1 MNESENKTAKNLLDE
16 SIESIKRKEQ
26 SSTEKLPISEDTSI
40 SDPSEKTIITG
51 NIPTEKQVENPPKAL
66 GSIEELKTINTETA
80 IGNSNNPKELK
91 EIFNKIEDNY
101 NIKIT
106 KYNKEMY
113 KQGFIDGVNLMI
125 NCLKSKEK

>member
-1 MNESENKTAKNLLDE
+1 MENQENLKEKDI
-16 SIESIKRKEQ
+16 IEIIYNSQEEQIDKIIKKVNKEI
-26 SSTEKLPISEDTSI
+26 K
-40 SDPSEKTIITG
+40 
-51 NIPTEKQVENPPKAL
+51 
-66 GSIEELKTINTETA
+66 EELKTIN
-80 IGNSNNPKELK
+80 KEAA
-91 EIFNKIEDNY
+91 IEDNY

>member
-1 MNESENKTAKNLLDE
+1 MEEENLKEKNI
-16 SIESIKRKEQ
+16 IEIIYNSQEEQIDKIIKKANKEI
-26 SSTEKLPISEDTSI
+26 K
-40 SDPSEKTIITG
+40 
-51 NIPTEKQVENPPKAL
+51 
-66 GSIEELKTINTETA
+66 EELKTIN
-80 IGNSNNPKELK
+80 KEVA
-91 EIFNKIEDNY
+91 IEDNY

>member
-1 MNESENKTAKNLLDE
+1 MEEENLKEKDI
-16 SIESIKRKEQ
+16 IEIIYNSQEEQIDKIIKKANKEI
-26 SSTEKLPISEDTSI
+26 K
-40 SDPSEKTIITG
+40 
-51 NIPTEKQVENPPKAL
+51 
-66 GSIEELKTINTETA
+66 EEIKTINTEA
-80 IGNSNNPKELK
+80 A
-91 EIFNKIEDNY
+91 IEDNY

>member
-1 MNESENKTAKNLLDE
+1 MENQENLKEKDILEIIYNSQEEQIDE
-16 SIESIKRKEQ
+16 IIKKANKEI
-26 SSTEKLPISEDTSI
+26 K
-40 SDPSEKTIITG
+40 
-51 NIPTEKQVENPPKAL
+51 
-66 GSIEELKTINTETA
+66 EELKIINTETA

-106 KYNKEMY
+106 KYNKEIY
-113 KQGFIDGVNLMI
+113 KQGFIDGINLMI

>member
-1 MNESENKTAKNLLDE
+1 M
-16 SIESIKRKEQ
+16 
-26 SSTEKLPISEDTSI
+26 
-40 SDPSEKTIITG
+40 
-51 NIPTEKQVENPPKAL
+51 KQVKINDTIKEIKTCQLTLLQSYIETVKKMEEENLKEKDIIEIIYN
-66 GSIEELKTINTETA
+66 SQEEQIDKIIKKVNKEIKEELKTINTEVA
-80 IGNSNNPKELK
+80 
-91 EIFNKIEDNY
+91 IEDNY

>member
-1 MNESENKTAKNLLDE
+1 MKKETIEKVKNRDNKKIN
-16 SIESIKRKEQ
+16 IRKE
-26 SSTEKLPISEDTSI
+26 ISERNKI
-40 SDPSEKTIITG
+40 KE
-51 NIPTEKQVENPPKAL
+51 Q
-66 GSIEELKTINTETA
+66 LKTINTETA

-125 NCLKSKEK
+125 NCLNSKEK

>member
-1 MNESENKTAKNLLDE
+1 MENQENLKEKNI
-16 SIESIKRKEQ
+16 IEIIYNSQEEQIDKIIKKANKEIKEQ
-26 SSTEKLPISEDTSI
+26 
-40 SDPSEKTIITG
+40 
-51 NIPTEKQVENPPKAL
+51 
-66 GSIEELKTINTETA
+66 LKTINTETA

-113 KQGFIDGVNLMI
+113 RQGFIDGVNLMI
-125 NCLKSKEK
+125 NCLKNKEK

>member
-1 MNESENKTAKNLLDE
+1 MKKEYLKEKDIIEIIYNSQEEQIDKIIKKVNQEINK
-16 SIESIKRKEQ
+16 
-26 SSTEKLPISEDTSI
+26 
-40 SDPSEKTIITG
+40 
-51 NIPTEKQVENPPKAL
+51 
-66 GSIEELKTINTETA
+66 ELKTINTEVV
-80 IGNSNNPKELK
+80 IENSNNPRELK

-125 NCLKSKEK
+125 NCLNDKENNRRKNISKQ

>member
-1 MNESENKTAKNLLDE
+1 MEEEKLQEKNIIEIIYNSQEEKIDKIIKKANKE
-16 SIESIKRKEQ
+16 IKEQ
-26 SSTEKLPISEDTSI
+26 L
-40 SDPSEKTIITG
+40 
-51 NIPTEKQVENPPKAL
+51 KA
-66 GSIEELKTINTETA
+66 INTETA

-113 KQGFIDGVNLMI
+113 RQGFIDGVNLMI
-125 NCLKSKEK
+125 NCLKNKEK

>member
-1 MNESENKTAKNLLDE
+1 MEE
-16 SIESIKRKEQ
+16 
-26 SSTEKLPISEDTSI
+26 EKLK
-40 SDPSEKTIITG
+40 EKDIIE
-51 NIPTEKQVENPPKAL
+51 IIYKSQEEQIDKIIKKANKE
-66 GSIEELKTINTETA
+66 IKEELKTINTETA

-91 EIFNKIEDNY
+91 EIFNKIEYNY

>member
-1 MNESENKTAKNLLDE
+1 MENQENLKEKNI
-16 SIESIKRKEQ
+16 IEIIYNSQEEQIDKIIKKANKEI
-26 SSTEKLPISEDTSI
+26 K
-40 SDPSEKTIITG
+40 
-51 NIPTEKQVENPPKAL
+51 
-66 GSIEELKTINTETA
+66 EELKTINTETV

-113 KQGFIDGVNLMI
+113 RQGFIDGVNLMI
-125 NCLKSKEK
+125 NCLKNKEK

>member
-1 MNESENKTAKNLLDE
+1 MEEEKLKEKDIIEIIYKSQEEQIDKIIKKANKE
-16 SIESIKRKEQ
+16 IKEQ
-26 SSTEKLPISEDTSI
+26 L
-40 SDPSEKTIITG
+40 
-51 NIPTEKQVENPPKAL
+51 KA
-66 GSIEELKTINTETA
+66 INTETA

-113 KQGFIDGVNLMI
+113 RQGFIDGVNLMI
-125 NCLKSKEK
+125 NCLKNKEK

>member
-1 MNESENKTAKNLLDE
+1 MKKEYLKEKDIIEIIYKSQEEQIDKIIKKVNQEINK
-16 SIESIKRKEQ
+16 
-26 SSTEKLPISEDTSI
+26 
-40 SDPSEKTIITG
+40 
-51 NIPTEKQVENPPKAL
+51 
-66 GSIEELKTINTETA
+66 ELKTINTEMA

>member
-1 MNESENKTAKNLLDE
+1 MEEEKLQEKNIIEIIYNSQEEQIDKIIKKANKE
-16 SIESIKRKEQ
+16 IKEQ
-26 SSTEKLPISEDTSI
+26 L
-40 SDPSEKTIITG
+40 
-51 NIPTEKQVENPPKAL
+51 KA
-66 GSIEELKTINTETA
+66 INTETA

-113 KQGFIDGVNLMI
+113 KQGFIDGINLI
-125 NCLKSKEK
+125 LECLN

>member
-1 MNESENKTAKNLLDE
+1 MEE
-16 SIESIKRKEQ
+16 
-26 SSTEKLPISEDTSI
+26 EKLQ
-40 SDPSEKTIITG
+40 EKNIIE
-51 NIPTEKQVENPPKAL
+51 IIYSSKEEKRDKIRKKTNKEIK
-66 GSIEELKTINTETA
+66 EELKTINTETA

-106 KYNKEMY
+106 KCNKEMY

-125 NCLKSKEK
+125 NCLNSKEE

>member
-1 MNESENKTAKNLLDE
+1 MGNQENLKEKDILEIIYNSQEEQIDE
-16 SIESIKRKEQ
+16 IIKKANKEI
-26 SSTEKLPISEDTSI
+26 K
-40 SDPSEKTIITG
+40 
-51 NIPTEKQVENPPKAL
+51 
-66 GSIEELKTINTETA
+66 EELKTINTETA

-113 KQGFIDGVNLMI
+113 KQGFIDGINLMI
-125 NCLKSKEK
+125 NCLKSKNEV